1 MKNYKKFLAV
11 SLTAAMVFG
20 STMTAFAGDLSD
32 GGDDTESTTPAAGV
46 GEGEGSYEGGE
57 MKYPTLSVTLP
68 TIPEGTYDY
77 IADPNGLIAATS
89 GEKYENSTFTGT
101 TGVFFLTST
110 ADDGAKTYTA
120 DSAALSLTNENAQD
134 IDVTVKLE
142 QKTAGDSTIK
152 YAENAAFDAA
162 DKDNKLYLA
171 ITDGAATDPKVA
183 ALTGTGAATIKTTV
197 AGIPG
202 NYEAGYTEADGYKYV
217 LKDEAD
223 LTDWNECSFKMTGAL
238 NMNAKWGDDL
248 DFPAIK
254 VTWSYAEHRD
264 SALSAAAVSKTSNSV
279 TVTGATVTGVK
290 MIKANGTEVT
300 LSTQYTFKDG
310 ALSFAADMLGGN
322 VGGKLKVTLSTGVTE
337 ELAIQ

>member
-1 MKNYKKFLAV
+1 MKNYKKIVAFSLAA
-11 SLTAAMVFG
+11 TMMIG
-20 STMTAFAGDLSD
+20 STMTVFASETG
-32 GGDDTESTTPAAGV
+32 DTETDPAPTAGV
-46 GEGEGSYEGGE
+46 SEGEGSYEGGE

-101 TGVFFLTST
+101 TGIFFLTST

-142 QKTAGDSTIK
+142 QKTAGDNIIK
-152 YAENAAFDAA
+152 YAENATFEAA

-171 ITDGAATDPKVA
+171 LTDGAASNPKVA
-183 ALTGTGAATIKTTV
+183 ALTSKGAATIKATV

-202 NYEAGYTEADGYKYV
+202 NYEAGYTTDGGYKYA

-223 LTDWNECSFKMTGAL
+223 LTDWNSCSFKMTGAL
-238 NMNAKWGDDL
+238 NKNAKWGDNIN
-248 DFPAIK
+248 FPAIK

-264 SALSAAAVSKTSNSV
+264 SALSAAAVSSTSNSV

-290 MIKANGTEVT
+290 MVKANGTEVT

-310 ALSFAADMLGGN
+310 TLSFVADVLGGN